1 MNILKEIYPN
11 HTIISNKEQ
20 LITVGCC
27 KILNKYQKYFNK
39 KKSQLAVNF
48 KDSDMEEFAVCQKH
62 FNFNDQI
69 YIPQIVCLKKI
80 IKYDKLDFWDLTQLF
95 YLSGWRHLINNK
107 DLLGKVY
114 NDDDTE
120 DMYVREVYDEY
131 VEILKGYVKKNI
143 VNDDKI
149 KKFKNDF
156 YEALDNF
163 LY

>member
-11 HTIISNKEQ
+11 HTPISNNEQ

-27 KILNKYQKYFNK
+27 KILNKFQKYLNK
-39 KKSQLAVNF
+39 ENSQLAVNF
-48 KDSDMEEFAVCQKH
+48 EEPEMEEFIVCQKH
-62 FNFNDQI
+62 FNFSDQI
-69 YIPQIVCLKKI
+69 YIPQMECLKKI
-80 IKYDKLDFWDLTQLF
+80 IKNEQLDFWDLTQLF
-95 YLSGWRHLINNK
+95 YLSGWRHLINNR
-107 DLLGKVY
+107 DLLGKIY

-131 VEILKGYVKKNI
+131 IEILNEYLKNNTVEENKVKE
-143 VNDDKI
+143 
-149 KKFKNDF
+149 FKNNF